1 MVRRYDEPIEVRE
14 THDVSRA
21 ASPDA
26 VAVPDSVFDSGPH
39 PDAFV
44 WRGRLYVVRAVLD
57 RWKERRPWWRDV
69 HDQHAQPGQHGDVL
83 TDAREQLVWRVEASA
98 GRLASVGVFD
108 LGLTPERQWTLLRV
122 TD

>member
-14 THDVSRA
+14 TPDDVTPA
-21 ASPDA
+21 
-26 VAVPDSVFDSGPH
+26 

-69 HDQHAQPGQHGDVL
+69 HDQYDRRDHQGRHQPAPTGTDVL

-98 GRLASVGVFD
+98 GRLAAVGVFD

-122 TD
+122 AD

>member
-14 THDVSRA
+14 TRDDVIPA
-21 ASPDA
+21 
-26 VAVPDSVFDSGPH
+26 

-69 HDQHAQPGQHGDVL
+69 HDHYDRRDRRDQRDQGARPQPGQAGTDVL

-98 GRLASVGVFD
+98 GRLAAVGVFD

-122 TD
+122 AD